1 MSASDFGLS
10 SAVFG
15 DSIFE
20 SVICVVSSAQEQLF
34 QIFSFF
40 TYHPILL
47 LFLLIPL
54 VGLGVGLFRRFLDL

>member
-1 MSASDFGLS
+1 MAAEFGLS

-20 SVICVVSSAQEQLF
+20 SFIYVQSLVQEQLH
-34 QIFSFF
+34 QIYYLFIN
-40 TYHPILL
+40 YPILL